1 MLPVARRPI
10 TSQLSIRV
18 ACSTGSTKIRG
29 SPVPSTTPRVWMKPE
44 CLMPEAN
51 CHEPLSRWPPSWATA
66 FPGRVPCP
74 AITGKRS
81 PPKISST
88 A

>member
-1 MLPVARRPI
+1 M
-10 TSQLSIRV
+10 
-18 ACSTGSTKIRG
+18 RG

-51 CHEPLSRWPPSWATA
+51 CHDPLRRWPPSWATA
-66 FPGRVPCP
+66 VPGRVPWP
-74 AITGKRS
+74 AMTGKRS

-88 A
+88 AWSPR